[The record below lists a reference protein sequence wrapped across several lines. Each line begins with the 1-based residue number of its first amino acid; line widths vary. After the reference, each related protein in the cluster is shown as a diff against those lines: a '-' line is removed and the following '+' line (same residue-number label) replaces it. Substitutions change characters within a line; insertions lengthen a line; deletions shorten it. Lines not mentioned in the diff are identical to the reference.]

1 LDRIEIGR
9 EQGFMNVIVFSKRLG
24 RARQFELSRPL
35 ALTATLAI
43 AALVLGGTLF
53 AGLLIGR
60 GGSGSAAEVGDWS
73 GTLRAQDVK
82 IAEARRE
89 LQERL
94 DALASRVG
102 QMNAHVIR
110 LDALGRRL
118 TEMAKLDKGEFNFET
133 APAVGGPEGLVEGAI
148 AAAPDL
154 TSMLDDLA
162 DQIKD
167 RERQLTV
174 LESLISTRN
183 LSRQIV
189 PNGRPVVQGWIS
201 SYFGHRADP
210 FTGRTAFH
218 RGVDFAGPSGAQV
231 VAVASG
237 VVTYSKERFGY
248 GKTVEINHGNG
259 YVTRYA
265 HNQRVLVVP
274 GDTVQKGQPIALIGS
289 TGRSTGP
296 HLHFEVLKQGRAVDP
311 MSFVRQSEQTL
322 SAKR

>member
-1 LDRIEIGR
+1 
-9 EQGFMNVIVFSKRLG
+9 MNVIVFSKRLG
-24 RARQFELSRPL
+24 RARQFELGKPL
-35 ALTATLAI
+35 ALTVAISALLVILSGALLAGFQLGRSGTGSSEVGQVGEWSATLQEQSEQV
-43 AALVLGGTLF
+43 AAT
-53 AGLLIGR
+53 R
-60 GGSGSAAEVGDWS
+60 
-73 GTLRAQDVK
+73 Q
-82 IAEARRE
+82 E
-89 LQERL
+89 LQQRL

-118 TEMAKLDKGEFNFET
+118 TEMANLDKGEFNFDDE
-133 APAVGGPEGLVEGAI
+133 PAVGGPEGLVEGAVV
-148 AAAPDL
+148 ASPEL
-154 TSMLDDLA
+154 TGMLDDLTN
-162 DQIKD
+162 QIKD
-167 RERQLTV
+167 RERQLSV

-189 PNGRPVVQGWIS
+189 PDGRPVQQGWIS

-210 FTGRTAFH
+210 FTGRSAFH
-218 RGVDFAGPSGAQV
+218 RGLDFAGPAGSQV

-248 GKTVEINHGNG
+248 GKCVEINHGNG

-265 HNQRVLVVP
+265 HNQRVLVAV
-274 GDTVQKGQPIALIGS
+274 GDTVQKGQAIALIGS

-311 MSFVRQSEQTL
+311 MSFVR
-322 SAKR
+322 R

>member
-1 LDRIEIGR
+1 
-9 EQGFMNVIVFSKRLG
+9 MNVIVFSKRLG
-24 RARQFELSRPL
+24 KARQFELNRPM
-35 ALTATLAI
+35 AMTITLAVVTT
-43 AALVLGGTLF
+43 LLSGVLFLGVQL
-53 AGLLIGR
+53 GR
-60 GGSGSAAEVGDWS
+60 GGFGQNPAAQVGEWGATLEAQRLEV
-73 GTLRAQDVK
+73 LAAK
-82 IAEARRE
+82 RE

-94 DALASRVG
+94 DAIATRVG

-118 TEMAKLDKGEFNFET
+118 TEMANLDKGEFNFDSP
-133 APAVGGPEGLVEGAI
+133 PAVGGPEALVEGAV
-148 AAAPDL
+148 ATSPDL
-154 TSMLDDLA
+154 TAMLDDLTR
-162 DQIKD
+162 QIKD
-167 RERQLTV
+167 RERQLSV

-189 PNGRPVVQGWIS
+189 PGGRPVTQGWIS

-210 FTGRTAFH
+210 FTGRKSFH
-218 RGVDFAGPSGAQV
+218 RGVDFAGPAGAQV

-237 VVTYSKERFGY
+237 VVTYTKERFGY

-265 HNQRVLVVP
+265 HNQRVLVNV
-274 GDTVQKGQPIALIGS
+274 GETVKKGQPIALIGS

-311 MSFVRQSEQTL
+311 MSFV
-322 SAKR
+322 KR

>member
-1 LDRIEIGR
+1 
-9 EQGFMNVIVFSKRLG
+9 MNVIVFSKRHG
-24 RARQFELSRPL
+24 KARQIELGRPL
-35 ALTATLAI
+35 AMTATVAAI
-43 AALVLGGTLF
+43 TIILGGVLF
-53 AGLLIGR
+53 AGVLLGR
-60 GGSGSAAEVGDWS
+60 NVFGDETAVQTGEWSARLAQQAE
-73 GTLRAQDVK
+73 Q
-82 IAEARRE
+82 IAAARRE
-89 LQERL
+89 LQERV

-118 TEMAKLDKGEFNFET
+118 TEMANLDKGEFDFDSE
-133 APAVGGPEGLVEGAI
+133 PAVGGPEGLIEGAV
-148 AAAPDL
+148 AVSPDL
-154 TSMLDDLA
+154 SAMLDNLTH
-162 DQIKD
+162 QIKD
-167 RERQLTV
+167 RERQLSV

-189 PNGRPVVQGWIS
+189 PGGRPVTQGWIS

-210 FTGRTAFH
+210 FTGRNAFH
-218 RGVDFAGPSGAQV
+218 RGLDFAGPSGAQV

-237 VVTYSKERFGY
+237 VVTYSKDRFGY
-248 GKTVEINHGNG
+248 GKTVEINHGGG

-265 HNQRVLVVP
+265 HNQRVLVAV

-311 MSFVRQSEQTL
+311 MSFVR
-322 SAKR
+322 R

>member
-1 LDRIEIGR
+1 
-9 EQGFMNVIVFSKRLG
+9 MNVIVFSKRLG
-24 RARQFELSRPL
+24 KARQFELGRPL
-35 ALTATLAI
+35 AMTATI
-43 AALVLGGTLF
+43 AAITIILGGALF
-53 AGLLIGR
+53 AGVMLGR
-60 GGSGSAAEVGDWS
+60 NGFGDEAVVQTGEWGAKLAEQGEQVAA
-73 GTLRAQDVK
+73 
-82 IAEARRE
+82 ARRE

-118 TEMAKLDKGEFNFET
+118 TEMANLDKGEFDFDSE
-133 APAVGGPEGLVEGAI
+133 PAVGGPEGLIEGAV
-148 AAAPDL
+148 AVSPDL
-154 TSMLDDLA
+154 SAMLDALTH
-162 DQIKD
+162 QIKD
-167 RERQLTV
+167 RERQLSV

-189 PNGRPVVQGWIS
+189 PGGRPVTQGWIS

-210 FTGRTAFH
+210 FTGRNAFH
-218 RGVDFAGPSGAQV
+218 RGLDFAGPAGAQV

-237 VVTYSKERFGY
+237 VVTYSKDRFGY
-248 GKTVEINHGNG
+248 GKTVEINHGGG

-265 HNQRVLVVP
+265 HNQRVLVAV
-274 GDTVQKGQPIALIGS
+274 GDTVQKGQAIALIGS

-311 MSFVRQSEQTL
+311 MSFVR
-322 SAKR
+322 R